1 MRIAGDAYVLQKG
14 GTRTAMSSTA
24 EYASDG
30 TTLVEV
36 VRRFEAQGYT
46 GQFVPVEGGAGAAA
60 VRCVSCGAEVSASDC
75 ELGLLRRTEGASDP
89 DDMVAVA
96 GLTCPSCGA
105 MGTVA
110 LKYGPE
116 TTPAE
121 SDVLAALEGRAGPAT
136 PPA

>member
-1 MRIAGDAYVLQKG
+1 MA
-14 GTRTAMSSTA
+14 TTA

-36 VRRFEAQGYT
+36 IQRFEAEGFT
-46 GQFVPVEGGAGAAA
+46 GQFAAVEDGVRCFDCGGVAGA
-60 VRCVSCGAEVSASDC
+60 EHYD
-75 ELGLLRRTEGASDP
+75 LNLLRRTEGASDP

-96 GLTCPSCGA
+96 GLTCPACQA
-105 MGTVA
+105 KGTVA

-116 TTPAE
+116 TTPLEA
-121 SDVLAALEGRAGPAT
+121 DALAALEGKAGQAT

>member
-1 MRIAGDAYVLQKG
+1 
-14 GTRTAMSSTA
+14 MSSTA

-46 GQFVPVEGGAGAAA
+46 GQFVPVEGASAAS
-60 VRCVSCGAEVSASDC
+60 VRCVPCGAEVSACDC
-75 ELGLLRRTEGASDP
+75 EFGLLRRTEGASDP

-105 MGTVA
+105 LGTVA

-116 TTPAE
+116 STPAE
-121 SDVLAALEGRAGPAT
+121 SDVLVALEGRAAPAT

>member
-1 MRIAGDAYVLQKG
+1 
-14 GTRTAMSSTA
+14 MSSTA

-36 VRRFEAQGYT
+36 VRRFEAQGYN
-46 GQFVPVEGGAGAAA
+46 GQFVPVEGGAL
-60 VRCVSCGAEVSASDC
+60 RCLSCRTVVSARDC

-105 MGTVA
+105 LGTVV

-116 TTPAE
+116 SMPEEA
-121 SDVLAALEGRAGPAT
+121 DVLGALEGRAGPAS